1 VKFLVYDM
9 NPAVPH
15 LQVGEVGKKLRGTKG
30 VPQDNPRLTKKPHLL
45 DEVFDITPVLDAVF
59 FRFAVATNTHGIVS
73 SLFEYEYQYHLRIFG
88 TLIPIF

>member
-1 VKFLVYDM
+1 MNVEFLVYDM

-30 VPQDNPRLTKKPHLL
+30 VPQDNPRLTKKPHFL

-73 SLFEYEYQYHLRIFG
+73 ILFEYEYQYQYHL
-88 TLIPIF
+88 